1 MTYASSRRLILAGGI
16 VVLVLLAAVLFARR
30 VDTIEVAAVLLF
42 IPVFLGAVIWGLPG
56 GLVTGVLAS
65 VAYGALRSD
74 AIDAL
79 GATRFAGIIT
89 SRTFGYIAFG
99 VIAGWAVQQLERS
112 LEKLDIYDQIDDETG
127 LYNARYFLQQTDLE
141 MARASRYKTL
151 FSVVTVDLPASA
163 IEALGRRRRN
173 AVISDLGRALESAVR
188 TVDSAVHAN
197 HGEVHRFA
205 VICPETAKEGAAVF
219 RSRLAEQLAVFLGG
233 RGVTITAEALS
244 PRDYTVP
251 GDEHE
256 LSRLRAEFE
265 RIELEEHPENAR
277 SA

>member
-30 VDTIEVAAVLLF
+30 VDTVEVAAVLLF
-42 IPVFLGAVIWGLPG
+42 IPVFLGAVVWGLPG
-56 GLVTGVLAS
+56 GLVAGVLAS
-65 VAYGALRSD
+65 VAYGALRAD

-79 GATRFAGIIT
+79 GGARFAGIIT

-141 MARASRYKTL
+141 LARASRYKTL
-151 FSVVTVDLPASA
+151 FSVVTVDVPASA
-163 IEALGRRRRN
+163 LEVLGRRRRN
-173 AVISDLGRALESAVR
+173 AIIADLGKALEAAVR
-188 TVDSAVHAN
+188 NVDSAVHAH
-197 HGEVHRFA
+197 HGELHRFA

-219 RSRLAEQLAVFLGG
+219 RSRLADQLVTFLAG
-233 RGVTITAEALS
+233 RGVTITADALA
-244 PRDYTVP
+244 PRDLTLP

-256 LSRLRAEFE
+256 LARLRSEFE
-265 RIELEEHPENAR
+265 RVELEEHPEHAR
-277 SA
+277 PA